1 MTKHNRIDLLGSAY
15 PPEDAV
21 RVLREVLD
29 DQSQSAGPDHPR
41 TLTAREDLAEA
52 LVRAGRRDEAVA
64 VYQTLHAA
72 LEQILGSH
80 HPATVAIRAAVDA
93 LVRS

>member
-1 MTKHNRIDLLGSAY
+1 MTEHNRIGLLGSAY
-15 PPEDAV
+15 PVEDAV
-21 RVLREVLD
+21 SALREVLED
-29 DQSQSAGPDHPR
+29 HAQSVGPDHPR
-41 TLTAREDLAEA
+41 TLTAREDLADA

-64 VYQTLHAA
+64 VYRTLHAD